1 MSGRRSGAEVPRNPV
16 ASGSYVVSGH
26 KQEILEAYL
35 GTCVGVTLSDRH
47 ANVGGLLHL
56 LLPEPTGVDRVLH
69 PEKYASTGLPLFI
82 EAVFDAGA
90 SRDNLEA
97 CFAGG
102 ALVRPLSERDLI
114 LDIGGRTAEAV
125 ERILRRERIPIVKA
139 ETGGF
144 FTCSLSLN
152 LQTWETEIQP
162 MGMSLYGS
170 SAKEFERPGNQQID
184 RTLQNIQPIPQIAM
198 KILRMMNER
207 EHSLQEL
214 SKEIRKDQVLTAK
227 ILSLC
232 NSAFFS
238 PRIKIDSID
247 RALVMLG
254 EKRFLQMVVSAS
266 LGELYPQSAQ
276 GYSLCK
282 GGLFQHALGTAVLA
296 EKLAAF
302 TGKAPAGTAYTAG
315 LLHDI
320 GKVVLDQYVA
330 SAWPFFYRR
339 TQINGVSLIVVE
351 QEVFGITHPEVG
363 NRLAQNWSLP
373 ENLAEVI
380 AHHHNPERGTIH
392 PELTHLVYL
401 ADLLMSRFIV
411 GQELEW
417 LNTDDLPARLKRV
430 GLTTKQ
436 FPMIIDS
443 IPQQLFRV
451 PYETESS
458 QLAEASS

>member
-1 MSGRRSGAEVPRNPV
+1 VPRNPV
-16 ASGSYVVSGH
+16 PAGSYVVSGL

-35 GTCVGVTLSDRH
+35 GTCVGVTLSDRR
-47 ANVGGLLHL
+47 ADVGGLLHL
-56 LLPEPTGVDRVLH
+56 LLPEPTGIDRLLH

-82 EAVFDAGA
+82 ETVCEAGA

-102 ALVRPLSERDLI
+102 ALVRPLSGRDLI

-152 LQTWETEIQP
+152 LQTWETDIQP
-162 MGMSLYGS
+162 MGIFAYGS
-170 SAKEFERPGNQQID
+170 STKKFERPGTEHID
-184 RTLQNIQPIPQIAM
+184 RTLQNIRPIPQIAT
-198 KILRMMNER
+198 KILRMLNER
-207 EHSLQEL
+207 EHSLKDLAQ
-214 SKEIRKDQVLTAK
+214 EIRQDQVLAAK

-232 NSAFFS
+232 NSAFFA
-238 PRIKIDSID
+238 PRIKIDSVD

-266 LGELYPQSAQ
+266 LGELYPERPQ

-302 TGKAPAGTAYTAG
+302 TGKATAGTAYTAG

-351 QEVFGITHPEVG
+351 QEVFGTTHTEVG

-380 AHHHNPERGTIH
+380 THHHQPERGTVN

-430 GLTTKQ
+430 GLDTKQ

-451 PYETESS
+451 PYETAGSELPDSS
-458 QLAEASS
+458 